1 MKTFDIKI
9 SVINPDYNAK
19 YEKEYGF
26 LERQYENPKF
36 ESEISWTVEDL
47 TEYRYRVDIALE
59 LEYSNNDERKICS
72 LNNVCVL
79 EILKDKE
86 TINKFIVSKSLVSS
100 TRKINREKYDKGYF
114 YFYLKSNIEYARLTD
129 FIYIKADEIPEELKQ
144 TEQ

>member
-9 SVINPDYNAK
+9 SVINPDYNAE

-36 ESEISWTVEDL
+36 ERESGWTVKDL
-47 TEYRYRVDIALE
+47 TEYRYRENIALE
-59 LEYSNNDERKICS
+59 LEYSKNDERKKCS

-79 EILKDKE
+79 EILSDKE
-86 TINKFIVSKSLVSS
+86 IVGKFIVSKSLVSS
-100 TRKINREKYDKGYF
+100 TREIDRQKYDKGYF
-114 YFYLKSNIEYARLTD
+114 YFYLKPNIEFARLTD
-129 FIYIKADEIPEELKQ
+129 FIYIAADEIPEELMQ

>member
-9 SVINPDYNAK
+9 SVINPNYNAE

-36 ESEISWTVEDL
+36 ESGKSWRVEDF
-47 TEYRYRVDIALE
+47 TEFRYREDIVLDI
-59 LEYSNNDERKICS
+59 EYFDNDERKTCS
-72 LNNVCVL
+72 LNNVNVL

-86 TINKFIVSKSLVSS
+86 TISTFIVSKSLVSS
-100 TRKINREKYDKGYF
+100 TRGINREKYSNG
-114 YFYLKSNIEYARLTD
+114 YFYLKSNIEYEKLND
-129 FIYIKADEIPEELKQ
+129 FIYIKADEIPEELKM